1 MEKNMRMCQIVSIC
15 IMYVMGKKNA
25 TRYPGNVTG
34 YPGQDIW

>member
-1 MEKNMRMCQIVSIC
+1 
-15 IMYVMGKKNA
+15 MYVVEKKIKIKKEKNA